1 MKRGQV
7 TVFILIGILIIGI
20 MVGAGYFIN
29 SKAKEKSDLEFFSQ
43 TEIKLQT
50 DNIQSNI
57 FECTNQ
63 VTQAALNTIGLQG
76 GYYNQPE
83 NTLNFE
89 NNFLPYYY
97 NQGKI
102 TMPSKEEINNQ
113 LSDFLNKNLKSC
125 LDDLN
130 FPNFELIYKIPKTKT
145 FIKEQEVLFEIDLPI
160 SIKHQDKILKLELND
175 YPVSQPSA
183 LSNILEV
190 ATFITNSHKT
200 DSKTYCIT
208 CVAELAKQK
217 QVYIQT
223 TNLNDNSV
231 LVIIGENKT
240 SEQPYLFNF
249 LNKYT
254 GQEIKTNKFEFN
266 QQSPL
271 PPEKI

>member
-1 MKRGQV
+1 MKRGQI
-7 TVFILIGILIIGI
+7 TVFIILGILILGI
-20 MVGAGYFIN
+20 IVGAGYFVN
-29 SKAKEKSDLEFFSQ
+29 LRAKEKSDLDFFSQ

-63 VTQAALNTIGLQG
+63 ITLAALDTIGLQG
-76 GYYNQPE
+76 GYYIKPE
-83 NTLNFE
+83 NTFE
-89 NNFLPYYY
+89 FGTNFLPYYY
-97 NQGKI
+97 NQGI
-102 TMPSKEEINNQ
+102 LTMPSNQEINNQ
-113 LSDFLNKNLKSC
+113 LSEFVNKNLNLC

-130 FPNFELIYKIPKTKT
+130 FPNFELIYKTPKTKT
-145 FIKEQEVLFEIDLPI
+145 LIKEQEVLFEIDLPI
-160 SIKHQDKILKLELND
+160 SIKNQDKILKLELED

-183 LSNILEV
+183 LNNILEV
-190 ATFITNSHKT
+190 ASFITNSHQT

-240 SEQPYLFNF
+240 SENPYLFNF

-254 GQEIKTNKFEFN
+254 GDEIKTNKFEFN
-266 QQSPL
+266 QESPL
-271 PPEKI
+271 PPKTI